1 MAVFAHPAA
10 RPIVAFSRVTRSFG
24 PRMALLDCTVSLQPG
39 VVGLLGPN
47 GAGKTTW
54 LNLAAGL
61 LQPSSG
67 QIRWFGDLERR
78 APGLDNRIG
87 LATDNDQL
95 PRRQTVIDW
104 LVGMLRLA
112 GCGKLY
118 AGQRADQM
126 LERLGLDAKRGDR
139 LETLSRGQRQRVKL
153 AHAFALPATLL
164 LLDEPLNALDP
175 VWRREVAALLHEA
188 AASGTCV
195 VVSSHILEEVEAL
208 ASWLV
213 LLFKGRLVAAG
224 TLEDI
229 RDMLHN
235 RATVLR
241 IGCQDARALG
251 RELLAQA
258 PVTVLRVDAATNRE
272 LTVQAADAE
281 ALCRALP
288 RSVIASGVA
297 VERVDTQGD
306 DLVSLF
312 QALAAEVR

>member
-1 MAVFAHPAA
+1 MAAFAHPAGQPVVSFA
-10 RPIVAFSRVTRSFG
+10 RVTRQFG
-24 PRMALLDCTVSLQPG
+24 SRIALLDCTTSLQPG

-54 LNLAAGL
+54 LNLASGL
-61 LQPSSG
+61 IAPTSG
-67 QIRWFGDLERR
+67 QVRWLGDVPRR
-78 APGLDNRIG
+78 SPQLDNRIN
-87 LATDNDQL
+87 LSTDNDQL
-95 PRRQTVIDW
+95 PRRQTVLQW
-104 LVGMLRLA
+104 LVGMLRLS
-112 GCGKLY
+112 GCPALY
-118 AGQRADQM
+118 AEQRAGQM
-126 LERLGLDAKRGDR
+126 IDRLGLEANRDAK

-153 AHAFALPATLL
+153 AQAFALPATLL

-188 AASGTCV
+188 AASGSTV

-208 ASWLV
+208 ATWLV

-224 TLEDI
+224 TREDI

-235 RATVLR
+235 QATILQ
-241 IGCQDARALG
+241 ITCSDARAFA

-258 PVTVLRVDAATNRE
+258 PVTLVRVDSANNDL

-281 ALCRALP
+281 ALCRAMPKAVL
-288 RSVIASGVA
+288 ASGVR
-297 VERVDTQGD
+297 VDRVDTQGD